1 MNILIVDDED
11 IIRKSVIKTIELSEL
26 EFQNIF
32 EAGDAYQ
39 ALEILEKTENNIQI
53 VIMDINMPHING
65 LDLTKIIKSKN
76 EKITVGIIS
85 GYDYY
90 EYMREAI
97 KLGVDDY
104 ILKPTTKQDIISLLR
119 NLMDISAK
127 KIQLETVSSII
138 SSKLN
143 DELYS
148 EDKMLKIVE
157 EYIFQNEFS
166 LSFLAEKMDLSTNY
180 LSNVFKKKYG
190 LTFQDYVLKRRMEK
204 AVLLLASTNLKNYE
218 IAEQIGYDS
227 VYYFNIKFKKYYELT
242 PKEYKKKLLVY

>member
-97 KLGVDDY
+97 KL
-104 ILKPTTKQDIISLLR
+104 
-119 NLMDISAK
+119 
-127 KIQLETVSSII
+127 E
-138 SSKLN
+138 
-143 DELYS
+143 
-148 EDKMLKIVE
+148 
-157 EYIFQNEFS
+157 
-166 LSFLAEKMDLSTNY
+166 
-180 LSNVFKKKYG
+180 
-190 LTFQDYVLKRRMEK
+190 
-204 AVLLLASTNLKNYE
+204 
-218 IAEQIGYDS
+218 
-227 VYYFNIKFKKYYELT
+227 
-242 PKEYKKKLLVY
+242 